1 MGRVNRKFAGL
12 SQYKSPFCYELAGKQ
27 FRLVMDNG
35 TVFELRFLDEKCL
48 QWSEAA
54 KAPRKDGY
62 QCLKGDDTTYLVN
75 VQLPEDGGRVSYNW
89 ILDTEQRLVTMDIME
104 RRYDK
109 DFPRLVRNT
118 PFFGAIDV
126 PGFPLPELRHH
137 FSTRM
142 VGGHIFWHYNPGH
155 VLQHIYH
162 SPHAIRASTGDGLT
176 PVETQRNR
184 MKYLLESPN
193 PEDRAEAE
201 RSIEEFRQRETY
213 YPIFE
218 EPCFHIWIKDN
229 LNLFCFVEEIMCRRS
244 PKHDQGGGGL
254 LLLQDIERLLEV
266 GVSFSENGTN
276 MVSAYG
282 DSNENGDPFDTLPT
296 PYEEEWKILTSVPSI
311 YWETPEK

>member
-1 MGRVNRKFAGL
+1 MGRVNRKFPGL
-12 SQYKSPFCYELAGKQ
+12 SQFKIPFCYELAGKR

-35 TVFELRFLDEKCL
+35 KEFALCFLDEKSL
-48 QWSEAA
+48 QWSENGAQ
-54 KAPRKDGY
+54 PRTDEY

-75 VQLPEDGGRVSYNW
+75 IRPPEDNGRFAYNW
-89 ILDTEQRLVTMDIME
+89 ILDTQQRLVTLDIME
-104 RRYDK
+104 WNYEKGLD
-109 DFPRLVRNT
+109 RLVRNT

-126 PGFPLPELRHH
+126 PGAPLPAIRHH
-137 FSTRM
+137 LSTRM

-162 SPHAIRASTGDGLT
+162 SPRAIRASTGDGLT

-201 RSIEEFRQRETY
+201 RSIEAFRQRERY
-213 YPIFE
+213 YPLFE

-244 PKHDQGGGGL
+244 PDHDQGGGGL

-266 GVSFSENGTN
+266 GVSFSANGSH
-276 MVSAYG
+276 MVSAWG

-296 PYEEEWKILTSVPSI
+296 PYEEEWKLLTSMPSI
-311 YWETPEK
+311 HWEIPEE

>member
-1 MGRVNRKFAGL
+1 MGKVNRKFIGL
-12 SQYKSPFCYELAGKQ
+12 SQYKGPFCYELAGKR

-35 TVFELRFLDEKCL
+35 NVFALSFLDEKSL
-48 QWSEAA
+48 QWSEND
-54 KAPRKDGY
+54 KPPRTDDY
-62 QCLKGDDTTYLVN
+62 HCMKGDDTTYLVN
-75 VQLPEDGGRVSYNW
+75 VLLPEDQGRLAYNW

-104 RRYDK
+104 RHYEPGLD
-109 DFPRLVRNT
+109 RLVRNT
-118 PFFGAIDV
+118 PYFGAMEV
-126 PGFPLPELRHH
+126 PGLPLPEIRHH
-137 FSTRM
+137 LSTRM

-176 PVETQRNR
+176 PVETQRIR

-201 RSIEEFRQRETY
+201 RSIEEYRQREAY

-218 EPCFHIWIKDN
+218 EPCFHVWIKEN

-244 PKHDQGGGGL
+244 PNHDQGGGGI
-254 LLLQDIERLLEV
+254 LLLQDMERLLEV
-266 GVSFSENGTN
+266 GVCFNFQENY

-311 YWETPEK
+311 HWEISEE